1 MTTTATGCPS
11 CQGGA
16 VISTG
21 RNASGSWK
29 CMSCGHAFSDFGAAP
44 TVTVYAVRQDEPA
57 AQCDI
62 WGNPI
67 APTFARNVWH
77 STPGAA

>member
-1 MTTTATGCPS
+1 MANEGCPA
-11 CQGGA
+11 CQSGN

-29 CMSCGHAFSDFGAAP
+29 CITCGFAFSDFGAAP
-44 TVTVYAVRQDEPA
+44 TVTAYAVRQDEPV
-57 AQCDI
+57 AQCDM

-67 APTFARNVWH
+67 APAFSRNVWF